1 MGLLSAGD
9 SILFRRGDVFTG
21 QIILTRS
28 GSPSSRIVFSA
39 YGTGDLPVIRG
50 SLPVSGW
57 TRYSGSI
64 WVAASP
70 RAGIQAT
77 DFFIN
82 GKSQQMGRYPNADA
96 VNNGYLNIDSHTGS
110 TGVVSSSLGSTRN
123 WTGGEAV
130 IRTRRWILDRVPIQ
144 SHSGNTLSFG
154 KPASHEIYNNYGFFI
169 QNHLGTLDQNG
180 EWYFDASTDRLYLFS
195 SSDPNLSVS
204 EVTCHESNFL
214 SQNNSYFSILN
225 LEFTGSS
232 MTGIRVEGGSYYEI
246 RNCRILNS
254 GQDAVVVSGSSYPA
268 IINNQIKNVNT
279 NAVKVIRCTNASVK
293 SNRIE
298 NIAMRAGMGILY
310 HGIILNPGCSAC
322 IVENNVLDKIGSC
335 GIYFTGN
342 NISISKNL
350 IQNFCNVLD
359 DGAGIYTTGYDGSI
373 LYNDRNIAGNIVLN
387 GAGAGM
393 GTDKP
398 AYTAAEGI
406 YLDDR
411 TINVQVRNN
420 TVANCSRGIFV
431 HNASRI
437 SIIQNTLFNNNE
449 QILFVDNGAAISHP
463 VNQCIVRENVFFSKY
478 LSQTVASFETVD
490 NRFSNF
496 GSFDYNYYCRPMDD
510 YATILTRYTTGS
522 GSVSDL
528 IDLKTWQSTYGL
540 DLNSYKSP
548 AAISAYGVISRSGSN
563 KVQNGSFDSDTK
575 GWNYWSN
582 YNNASIS
589 WINDAGLNG
598 GCLKLSSTPS
608 GRTDAV
614 MLAYGTIGEIK
625 QNQDYIIR
633 FSMIGSAQDRAVNL
647 SFWDNVSS
655 SGSNNNIGTVLTDIR
670 RKEYELHFKP
680 DKNISNARL
689 NFVLQADGGGILI
702 DNVEVFEAV
711 VQKANPDDSIRFVYN
726 ASEADVV
733 FSLQGN
739 YMDIRGAGI
748 SGAITLPPYSSSVL
762 LVDPKAPVQ
771 APTPVYVSSS
781 VNNASPSRIEI
792 LYSLALASVAP
803 AASDF
808 AVTVNSVARSVSSVS
823 VSGTKVTVNLSVPI
837 SFGDVVTIAYKKP
850 ASNPLQ
856 TPAGAQAASF
866 PATQVTNNVAPPVPV
881 FSGASV
887 ENAAPSQIAV
897 NFNLSLANIVPAASA
912 FTVMVNSVQ
921 RTVSSVA
928 ISGTR
933 AVLTLSGAVAYGNTV
948 TVAYAKPSS
957 NPLQTPAG
965 GQVASFGAQTVR
977 NNVAA
982 PTVPVFT
989 GASVENTAPSQIAVN
1004 FNLSLANI
1012 VPAASAFTVMVNS
1025 VQRTVSSVAIS
1036 GTRAVLTLSGAVAY
1050 GNTVTV
1056 AYAKPSSNPLQTP
1069 AGGQVASFGAQTV
1082 RNNVAAP
1089 PVPVFSGA
1097 SVENATPSQI
1107 EINYNL
1113 SLANIIP
1120 AASAFTVM
1128 VNSSQ
1133 RAVASVTVSGTK
1145 VRLTLQT
1152 PVIYGDKITFS
1163 YTKPSKSPL
1172 QTAAG
1177 AQAAS
1182 LTNQVVA
1189 NRVELKNTAPVINV
1203 VYETAVYSGFV
1214 SRIDASLSAD
1224 ADNDKLTF
1232 RWTAPRN
1239 IPVSSVTDPVIKF
1252 LSPMVDKSQTVNFVL
1267 NVSDGKTTV
1276 SRTIPVEIQPYQ
1288 PELSAAEVIGV
1299 EASTF
1304 SSTNKP
1310 FNVIDGNTSTLWSA
1324 DGNNEWLILELKEPF
1339 SIQHLTISFRQDQK
1353 MESYFDVYGS
1363 ENKIIW
1369 EPILLK
1375 SNSCNFSGSLQ
1386 VFNFPPSKKS
1396 REYRYV
1402 KLVGHGNAHDSW
1414 NHISEI
1420 RILGYPAVRISEWAD
1435 QLYKVYP
1442 NPATDHITVS
1452 AVNALPA
1459 PAVDHIR
1466 IATPAGV
1473 IVVEEKVDP
1482 GVPEF
1487 SLPISLRNGMY
1498 IMQILSGKAIIFSLK
1513 LIVSR

>member
-982 PTVPVFT
+982 P
-989 GASVENTAPSQIAVN
+989 
-1004 FNLSLANI
+1004 
-1012 VPAASAFTVMVNS
+1012 
-1025 VQRTVSSVAIS
+1025 
-1036 GTRAVLTLSGAVAY
+1036 
-1050 GNTVTV
+1050 
-1056 AYAKPSSNPLQTP
+1056 
-1069 AGGQVASFGAQTV
+1069 
-1082 RNNVAAP
+1082 

>member
-9 SILFRRGDVFTG
+9 SVLFRRGDVYTG

-50 SLPVSGW
+50 SLPVTGW

-70 RAGIQAT
+70 RTGILAT

-82 GKSQQMGRYPNADA
+82 GKSQQIGRYPNADA
-96 VNNGYLNIDSHTGS
+96 INKGYLNIDSHTGS
-110 TGVVSSSLGSTRN
+110 TGVMNSSLASTRN

-154 KPASHEIYNNYGFFI
+154 KPASYEIHNNYGFFI

-232 MTGIRVEGGSYYEI
+232 MTGIRIEGGSYYEI

-254 GQDAVVVSGSSYPA
+254 GQDAVMVSGGSYPE
-268 IINNQIKNVNT
+268 IVNNQIKNVNT

-298 NIAMRAGMGILY
+298 NIAMRAGMGRLY

-322 IVENNVLDKIGSC
+322 IVENNVLDNIGSC
-335 GIYFTGN
+335 GIFFTGN

-478 LSQTVASFETVD
+478 RSQTVASFETVD
-490 NRFSNF
+490 NRFNNF
-496 GSFDYNYYCRPMDD
+496 GSFDYNYYCRPVDD
-510 YATILTRYTTGS
+510 HATIRTRYTTDS
-522 GSVSDL
+522 GSVPDL
-528 IDLKTWQSTYGL
+528 IDLKTWQSTFGL

-548 AAISAYGVISRSGSN
+548 AAISAYRIISRSGSD
-563 KVQNGSFDSDTK
+563 KVQNGGFDSDTK

-598 GCLKLSSTPS
+598 GCLRLTSSPS

-614 MLAYGTIGEIK
+614 MLAYGTIGEVK
-625 QNQDYIIR
+625 LNQDYIIR
-633 FSMIGSAQDRAVNL
+633 FSMIGSAQDKAVNL
-647 SFWDNVSS
+647 SFWDNISS

-680 DKNISNARL
+680 DKNISNARI

-808 AVTVNSVARSVSSVS
+808 AVTVNSVARPVSSVS
-823 VSGTKVTVNLSVPI
+823 VSGTKVTINLSGPI
-837 SFGDVVTIAYKKP
+837 SFGDAVTIAYKKP

-866 PATQVTNNVAPPVPV
+866 PAQQVTNNVSPPAPV
-881 FSGASV
+881 FA
-887 ENAAPSQIAV
+887 
-897 NFNLSLANIVPAASA
+897 
-912 FTVMVNSVQ
+912 
-921 RTVSSVA
+921 
-928 ISGTR
+928 
-933 AVLTLSGAVAYGNTV
+933 
-948 TVAYAKPSS
+948 
-957 NPLQTPAG
+957 
-965 GQVASFGAQTVR
+965 
-977 NNVAA
+977 
-982 PTVPVFT
+982 
-989 GASVENTAPSQIAVN
+989 
-1004 FNLSLANI
+1004 
-1012 VPAASAFTVMVNS
+1012 
-1025 VQRTVSSVAIS
+1025 
-1036 GTRAVLTLSGAVAY
+1036 
-1050 GNTVTV
+1050 
-1056 AYAKPSSNPLQTP
+1056 
-1069 AGGQVASFGAQTV
+1069 
-1082 RNNVAAP
+1082 
-1089 PVPVFSGA
+1089 GA

-1107 EINYNL
+1107 GISYNL

-1133 RAVASVTVSGTK
+1133 RTVNSVTVSGTK
-1145 VRLTLQT
+1145 VLLTLSGAIASGNTVTVAYAKPSANPLQTPAGGQAASFSAQTVKNNVAAVPVPVFTGASVENATPSQIGISYNLSLANIIPAASAFTVMVNSSQRTVNSVTVSGTKVLLTLSGAIASGNTVTVAYAKPSANPLQTPAGGQAASFSAQTVKNNVAAVPVPVFTGASVENATPSQIGISYNLSLANIIPAASAFTVMVNSSQRTVSSVSVTGTTVRLTLQS
-1152 PVIYGDKITFS
+1152 PVLYGDKITFS
-1163 YTKPSKSPL
+1163 YTLPSKNPL
-1172 QTAAG
+1172 QTPAG
-1177 AQAAS
+1177 GLAAS
-1182 LTNQVVA
+1182 LASQAVA
-1189 NRVELKNTAPVINV
+1189 NRAEKKNTAPVINV
-1203 VYETAVYSGFV
+1203 VYEPAVYSGFV
-1214 SRIDASLSAD
+1214 NEIDAGPSAD
-1224 ADNDKLTF
+1224 ADNDNLTF
-1232 RWTAPRN
+1232 SWTVPRN
-1239 IPVSSVTDPVIKF
+1239 ISVSSVTDPAIRF
-1252 LSPMVDKSQTVNFVL
+1252 LGPVVDVPQTVSFVVK
-1267 NVSDGKTTV
+1267 VSDGKTTV
-1276 SRTIPVEIQPYQ
+1276 SKTVPVEIVPYE
-1288 PELSAAEVIGV
+1288 PGLSAAEIVCI

-1304 SSTNKP
+1304 SSSNYAY
-1310 FNVIDGNTSTLWSA
+1310 NIIDGNIATMWA
-1324 DGNNEWLILELKEPF
+1324 ANGDNQWLIVELKEPF
-1339 SIQHLTISFRQDQK
+1339 SIHHVRLSFLQGQK
-1353 MESYFDVYGS
+1353 TESFFDILGS
-1363 ENKIIW
+1363 EDMLTW
-1369 EPILLK
+1369 EPVLLK
-1375 SNSCNFSGSLQ
+1375 TNSCNFSGGLQ

-1402 KLVGHGNAHDSW
+1402 KLVGHGNSTDSW
-1414 NHISEI
+1414 NYISEI
-1420 RILGYPAVRISEWAD
+1420 RILGYPAVRIPERTD
-1435 QLYKVYP
+1435 QLYRVYP

-1452 AVNALPA
+1452 AVNTLPA
-1459 PAVDHIR
+1459 PAADHIR
-1466 IATPAGV
+1466 IATLTGIIV
-1473 IVVEEKVDP
+1473 IEEKLDP
-1482 GVPEF
+1482 DTPEF
-1487 SLPISLRNGMY
+1487 LLPINLRNGIY
-1498 IMQILSGKAIIFSLK
+1498 IIQMLSGKVIVFSLK
-1513 LIVSR
+1513 LIVGK